1 MHFSSAF
8 NSKSAQI
15 LLLYPQEQYTYY
27 IKIAEYMCMMCIC
40 MYMYWLFTYNA
51 YDIQLYFTST
61 QCAGNIHVHVHVHVL
76 TCMVHIPLL
85 FPAFWPLIPGNN
97 IPCCQH

>member
-40 MYMYWLFTYNA
+40 MYRYWLFTYKA

-61 QCAGNIHVHVHVHVL
+61 QHAGNIHVHVY
-76 TCMVHIPLL
+76 TCAYMYGTHTT
-85 FPAFWPLIPGNN
+85 AFSCFLALNPWK
-97 IPCCQH
+97 